1 MFGCYS
7 SILTTDMVLGT
18 ILLLVGMILLKRS
31 TLLQE
36 LLIVTG
42 LLMADHEN
50 GPLFTIMSRTRASF
64 KLALRYCRDHEEM
77 MRADACAKNLADR
90 DFRSFWQNVN
100 KYNNGNCTKYVGLST
115 VGGCTTTTTTI

>member
-1 MFGCYS
+1 
-7 SILTTDMVLGT
+7 MVIGT

-115 VGGCTTTTTTI
+115 VGGCTTTTTI

>member
-7 SILTTDMVLGT
+7 SYLHRHSDRNNIV
-18 ILLLVGMILLKRS
+18 VGWND
-31 TLLQE
+31 
-36 LLIVTG
+36 IVKEKHSAARVAY
-42 LLMADHEN
+42 LDWVADGRPRN

-100 KYNNGNCTKYVGLST
+100 KYNNGNCTKYVST
-115 VGGCTTTTTTI
+115 VGGCSGKESITKM